1 MTDCPICLDVLEFN
15 NNCVTTECGHCFHA
29 KCLMNNISHNGFAC
43 PCCRAAMA
51 ETKEDENEDDD
62 QWSDVEEDG
71 DDEYA
76 LRGFRFLFENVAG
89 EAHDLEDIQ
98 DEDEDEHDDE
108 ETATD
113 EDETKPTLEFVTQK
127 LIAQG
132 VTVEQ
137 LIAAMLA
144 NHENFEESDVCI
156 DADNKLYGKLNAI
169 FTNYA
174 RANAI
179 L

>member
-1 MTDCPICLDVLEFN
+1 
-15 NNCVTTECGHCFHA
+15 
-29 KCLMNNISHNGFAC
+29 
-43 PCCRAAMA
+43 
-51 ETKEDENEDDD
+51 
-62 QWSDVEEDG
+62 
-71 DDEYA
+71 
-76 LRGFRFLFENVAG
+76 
-89 EAHDLEDIQ
+89 LEDIQ